1 MGISC
6 CMLRCRDGSLY
17 TGWTNDLEGRLRCHN
32 AGRGGKYTRSRL
44 PVELVYCESFE
55 TKAEAMIREW
65 HLILIPNKNKTIFAA
80 RIVPYGVGLL
90 DHICPLCSSEP
101 ALSGAILTR
110 KSLSTFYRVSV
121 SSGCPGR
128 KS

>member
-32 AGRGGKYTRSRL
+32 AGRSGKYTRSRL

-55 TKAEAMIREW
+55 TKAETMSREW
-65 HLILIPNKNKTIFAA
+65 HLKRLPRAEKLK
-80 RIVPYGVGLL
+80 LL
-90 DHICPLCSSEP
+90 DAQEDYVRTEKQGL
-101 ALSGAILTR
+101 
-110 KSLSTFYRVSV
+110 
-121 SSGCPGR
+121 
-128 KS
+128 

>member
-1 MGISC
+1 MSIPISSLHGKLEICGLAAFAKQRFAGI
-6 CMLRCRDGSLY
+6 D
-17 TGWTNDLEGRLRCHN
+17 
-32 AGRGGKYTRSRL
+32 
-44 PVELVYCESFE
+44 F
-55 TKAEAMIREW
+55 
-65 HLILIPNKNKTIFAA
+65 ILIPNKNKTIFAA

-121 SSGCPGR
+121 LHGFFKGTLCLSRELEAHGKKNNSCF
-128 KS
+128 S